1 MKHLNTILLLIF
13 LSAISMNGFAEAD
26 SPSAE
31 QTLDIS
37 SLPVVNPYFFQ
48 HQYLSVIAPQIE
60 ESDTLLLATATPL
73 NSDFTI
79 MNGFRSPFKDSDITI
94 KEFKVSDKTIYV
106 WRFPESQYLREAL
119 YMTFVPKD
127 GHYIAYAI
135 SIGLYVDWEL
145 STSTESSRQ
154 VFGRIKK
161 PESAKEC
168 LDLMLERGILKEDIT
183 RSELFQEG
191 YTGPD
196 YRK

>member
-1 MKHLNTILLLIF
+1 
-13 LSAISMNGFAEAD
+13 
-26 SPSAE
+26 
-31 QTLDIS
+31 
-37 SLPVVNPYFFQ
+37 
-48 HQYLSVIAPQIE
+48 
-60 ESDTLLLATATPL
+60 
-73 NSDFTI
+73 

-154 VFGRIKK
+154 VFGRI
-161 PESAKEC
+161 
-168 LDLMLERGILKEDIT
+168 
-183 RSELFQEG
+183 
-191 YTGPD
+191 
-196 YRK
+196 